1 MRLQRDFSGLDITG
15 YFKPESGSWKFL
27 VVISSY
33 ASTVLLGK
41 NFGIGLSDTGF
52 GTTVVTLIYTGILA
66 VYVYF
71 FYSDSLIGNRDSYAL
86 LIIR

>member
-41 NFGIGLSDTGF
+41 NFGIGQPDTGS
-52 GTTVVTLIYTGILA
+52 GTTVVTLIKTGKQA

-71 FYSDSLIGNRDSYAL
+71 L
-86 LIIR
+86 